1 MVGAHLKPTRWLA
14 TRQGLKA
21 SSTVA
26 HSVGLLLGMAVLAG
40 CGEGAREPATLEAD
54 QAAIADVN
62 ARILD
67 ALNDGDVE
75 RLNAL
80 TDDEYVSIVGGRATS
95 GRAQIEAGNRRFLEQ
110 WHNEEQWLPDET
122 LVDGDLAFQRGAFTM
137 RLTPRQGAGTAR
149 NLAGTYMH
157 VYQRKADGSWALTRA
172 MAATA
177 EEN

>member
-1 MVGAHLKPTRWLA
+1 MVAAHISA
-14 TRQGLKA
+14 TRPHARSRPKV
-21 SSTVA
+21 SSNA
-26 HSVGLLLGMAVLAG
+26 RSMALLLALTVLAG
-40 CGEGAREPATLEAD
+40 CGEGAGEPATLEAD

-62 ARILD
+62 ARILA

-95 GRAQIEAGNRRFLEQ
+95 GRAQLEAGNRRFLEQ

-122 LVDGDLAFQRGAFTM
+122 IVDGDLAFQRGTFTM
-137 RLTPRQGAGTAR
+137 RLTPRQGGGAAR

-157 VYQRKADGSWALTRA
+157 VYQRKPDGSWALTRA